1 MVPAN
6 VPVHGKTSVISH
18 TGEGLFAD
26 LEPAFQVT
34 RYHSLVID
42 PTTVPVNLKVTAVTE
57 DGVIMGLVH
66 ATKPIHSVQ
75 FHPEA
80 ILSENGHA
88 ILKNFVRLGRN
99 VK

>member
-1 MVPAN
+1 
-6 VPVHGKTSVISH
+6 
-18 TGEGLFAD
+18 
-26 LEPAFQVT
+26 
-34 RYHSLVID
+34 
-42 PTTVPVNLKVTAVTE
+42 
-57 DGVIMGLVH
+57 
-66 ATKPIHSVQ
+66 